1 MFQKNGLNKIKNNLL
16 IEIFGSMGGAGII
29 LFPFN
34 EMGIAISF
42 CLLFRKYWKKRNL
55 FEGKLT
61 EKENLHL
68 TLKFLREIDELGVEE
83 VKKRLR
89 EIRFKSFKAAL
100 GEAGV
105 FSEDFLRII
114 WIKLEGNAIEL
125 QKEVDN
131 ALKGLFKPEFR
142 FMSHLTIARVKQA
155 KDKRK
160 LLDYLSSVKIKKIE
174 FNVFEFALKSS
185 VLTDKGPIYTDIER
199 YRLQEA

>member
-1 MFQKNGLNKIKNNLL
+1 MTRCFIALELSEEAKEEIARIQKDL
-16 IEIFGSMGGAGII
+16 
-29 LFPFN
+29 
-34 EMGIAISF
+34 
-42 CLLFRKYWKKRNL
+42 KKRNL

-68 TLKFLREIDELGVEE
+68 TLKFLGEIDELGIGE

-125 QKEVDN
+125 QKEADN

-155 KDKRK
+155 RDKRK
-160 LLDYLSSVKIKKIE
+160 LLDYLSSLKIKKIE

-199 YRLQEA
+199 YRLEEA

>member
-1 MFQKNGLNKIKNNLL
+1 MTRCFIALELSEEAKAETERIQKDLGKQ
-16 IEIFGSMGGAGII
+16 
-29 LFPFN
+29 
-34 EMGIAISF
+34 
-42 CLLFRKYWKKRNL
+42 NL

-68 TLKFLREIDELGVEE
+68 TLKFLGEIDELGIGE

-105 FSEDFLRII
+105 FSEDFVRIV
-114 WIKLEGNAIEL
+114 WIKLEGDVIGL
-125 QKEVDN
+125 QKEVDST
-131 ALKGLFKPEFR
+131 LKGLFNPEFR
-142 FMSHLTIARVKQA
+142 FMSHLTIARVKQV

-160 LLDYLSSVKIKKIE
+160 FLDYLSSVKIKKIE
-174 FNVFEFALKSS
+174 FNVLEFALKKSE
-185 VLTDKGPIYTDIER
+185 LTDKGPIYTDIER